1 MSTTKQIESCTN
13 RLALVDHESAADFSA
28 AMYEANRLAR
38 RAFQLRQSAWELYR
52 TTLGLPAKS
61 GALAQKGRAA

>member
-13 RLALVDHESAADFSA
+13 RLALVDHEIAADFSA

-38 RAFQLRQSAWELYR
+38 RAFQLRQSAWALYR
-52 TTLGLPAKS
+52 TTLGLPPRS
-61 GALAQKGRAA
+61 DTHIRKGRAA